1 MLIQDAIIPDLNKAK
16 VLDVTIEA
24 SATNQATTVAMAYDV
39 PENLN
44 DSRDES
50 TPVSIIVAVVLAT
63 VVLAAGI
70 AVLAWF
76 LCRRFRKGN
85 VFLRRLGSMPDPK
98 SRKRTR
104 SIQVTPKSNTMKQ
117 NM

>member
-1 MLIQDAIIPDLNKAK
+1 MMIQDAIIPDLNKAK

-24 SATNQATTVAMAYDV
+24 SRTNQATTDVMAYDL

-44 DSRDES
+44 DSGDES
-50 TPVSIIVAVVLAT
+50 TTASIIVAVVLTT

-76 LCRRFRKGN
+76 LCRHFRKGN
-85 VFLRRLGSMPDPK
+85 VFLRRLGQPDPK
-98 SRKRTR
+98 NINRTR
-104 SIQVTPKSNTMKQ
+104 SIQVTPRSHTTKQ